1 MTFLLFLDESGHD
14 HKKLP
19 LEIRG
24 GVALEAGK
32 LWGFVQGW
40 QALSLAAFGPAF
52 ATHGKEVK
60 GMKLL
65 DRDRL
70 RWARQMDPMG
80 DDERRKLA
88 SAFLH
93 KGRDKGKPSRS
104 EFSAYG
110 QACLE
115 MARGIFDLLT
125 NFDAKLFAA
134 AIPRG
139 IKPEKGHTNLEY
151 LRKDHVFLFE
161 RFYYFLENKSA
172 HGLIVMDESE
182 KQIDRDFL
190 QRMERYFSRTSVGRN
205 RTHHIVPVPFFVSSD
220 LSFPV
225 QAADLCL
232 YCINWGFRP
241 PAWGISLESV
251 RQEIAAE
258 FGPKLAHLQ
267 WQGQGSRDG
276 KTYRSWGITLVPDPY
291 QGRANEKGGNAP
303 TDTSEEI
310 PSGPSLQG

>member
-40 QALSLAAFGPAF
+40 QTLSLAAFGPAF
-52 ATHGKEVK
+52 VTLGKEVK

-65 DRDRL
+65 DRDRFC
-70 RWARQMDPMG
+70 WARQMEPME

-88 SAFLH
+88 SAFLQ
-93 KGRDKGKPSRS
+93 KGQNKSQPSRS

-115 MARGIFDLLT
+115 MARGIFDLLA

-134 AIPRG
+134 AIPCG
-139 IKPEKGHTNLEY
+139 IKPEKDHINLEY

-182 KQIDRDFL
+182 KRIDRDFL

-241 PAWGISLESV
+241 PAWGISPGSV
-251 RQEIAAE
+251 RQEIADE

-276 KTYRSWGITLVPDPY
+276 KTYRSWGVTLVADPY

-303 TDTSEEI
+303 TDISEEI
-310 PSGPSLQG
+310 PSGPSLRG